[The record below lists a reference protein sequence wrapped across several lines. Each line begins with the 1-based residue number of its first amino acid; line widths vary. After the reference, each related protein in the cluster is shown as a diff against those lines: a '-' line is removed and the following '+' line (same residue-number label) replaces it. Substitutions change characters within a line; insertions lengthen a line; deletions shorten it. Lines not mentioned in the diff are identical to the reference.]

1 MNEVQPIIVV
11 RKKGSHAGRHGGAW
25 KVAYADFVTAMMAL
39 FIVLWLM
46 SSSEQVKKAVGGY
59 FQDPKGYAKQTG
71 SSQAGQGDSLKISIR
86 EMERIKELLDQAMK
100 RAPEF
105 QKLKD
110 HISMT
115 VTGEGLRI
123 ELLETERGMFFE
135 SGSATP
141 SEFGKDLLARLAVE
155 LGKLPNKLFMEGH
168 TDAKPFAN
176 TGGYSNWE
184 LSADR
189 ANSARRLMQSTGIRS
204 DQITQVRGYADQRLR
219 NPKDPNDASNRRISV
234 IVQYLNAPN

>member
-1 MNEVQPIIVV
+1 MNDLQPIIVV
-11 RKKGSHAGRHGGAW
+11 RKKAAHGRHHGGAW

-59 FQDPKGYAKQTG
+59 FQDPKGYSKQTG
-71 SSQAGQGDSLKISIR
+71 SSAANQGDSLNLSVK
-86 EMERIKELLDQAMK
+86 
-100 RAPEF
+100 APEF

-123 ELLETERGMFFE
+123 ELLETEKGMFFE
-135 SGSATP
+135 SGSANP
-141 SEFGKDLLARLAVE
+141 SEFGRDLLARLAVE

-176 TGGYSNWE
+176 NGAYSNWE

-189 ANSARRLMQSTGIRS
+189 ANSARRWMQSSGIRP

-219 NPKDPNDASNRRISV
+219 NPKDPSDASNRRISV
-234 IVQYLNAPN
+234 IVQYLDGSVKGGAN